1 MAEAKK
7 KNVAVLFGG
16 RSAEHE
22 ISIIT
27 ALEIIGALDV
37 EKYHAVPV
45 YVDARGRW
53 FTGEQLL
60 KKEFYR
66 DLPGCLDRLKQV
78 ILSPAPGSGGL
89 TVVSGEDKGFLGL
102 IGGGKQQVI
111 PVDVYL
117 PAFHG
122 QFGEDGC
129 IQGLL
134 EVADVIYTG
143 CGVLASAAAMNKYHC
158 KSILHAHGI
167 PVLPATVVNKQEVHK
182 DVAKVRE
189 RICSTKGLEE
199 FPLFVKPCNLGSS
212 VGVSRANDQ
221 AALDSA
227 LAKVFELD
235 LEALVE
241 PCVTNLLEVNVSV
254 MEGPEGP
261 EASVVEIP
269 VASAGVL
276 TYEDKYMRQGK
287 GKKGTGHSVQGM
299 AGLTRVIDPEDLGED
314 IKHAVIRFAVEAFR
328 ILGCAGVVRFDFMVD
343 LDTNQLYFNELNPL
357 PGSMAHYL
365 WVKSKPPVLYTE
377 MLTRIIEGAI
387 KRKELGRGL
396 KRDLGFRALS

>member
-1 MAEAKK
+1 MVEAKK
-7 KNVAVLFGG
+7 KNVAVVFGG

-37 EKYHAVPV
+37 EKYHIVPV
-45 YVDARGRW
+45 YIDARGKW
-53 FTGEQLL
+53 FTGEKLV
-60 KKEFYR
+60 KKEFYKN
-66 DLPGCLDRLKQV
+66 LPDGLGELKQV
-78 ILSPAPGSGGL
+78 ILSPVPGAGGL
-89 TVVSGEDKGFLGL
+89 TVISGEDKGLMSIF
-102 IGGGKQQVI
+102 GGSKQEII

-122 QFGEDGC
+122 QLGEDGC
-129 IQGLL
+129 IQGLFEL
-134 EVADVIYTG
+134 ADVAYTG

-158 KSILHAHGI
+158 KSILHAHGV
-167 PVLPATVVNKQEVHK
+167 PVLPATVVSRQEVHK
-182 DVAKVRE
+182 DVAKMRE
-189 RICSTKGLEE
+189 RIRGTRGLEE

-212 VGVSRANDQ
+212 VGVSRADDQ
-221 AALDSA
+221 AALDTA

-235 LEALVE
+235 LEAIVE

-254 MEGPEGP
+254 MESPEGP

-287 GKKGTGHSVQGM
+287 GKKGSGRSVQGM
-299 AGLTRVIDPEDLGED
+299 AGLTRVIDPEDLGEE
-314 IKHAVIRFAVEAFR
+314 IKTAVVRSAIEAYR
-328 ILGCAGVVRFDFMVD
+328 IMGCAGVVRFDFMVD

-377 MLTRIIEGAI
+377 MLTRIIEGAVH
-387 KRKELGRGL
+387 RKELSSGL
-396 KRDLGFRALS
+396 KRDLGFRALT